1 MHVAAQLP
9 ILVSLFLCDELI
21 QDPQSGK
28 THVFGLFDSI
38 RPRSF
43 PHRQARI
50 GVFVAVT
57 GVSGVFAGRVKCLG
71 PDGSTAFGTM
81 PQPLKLSRPNQVLR
95 VFFRIVLAP
104 FRRPGIYRIQFVCED
119 EILTERPFIVLSTRG
134 NGDV

>member
-1 MHVAAQLP
+1 MAAQLP
-9 ILVSLFLCDELI
+9 SLVSLFLCDELVH
-21 QDPQSGK
+21 DARSGK

-43 PHRQARI
+43 PHRQARV
-50 GVFVAVT
+50 GVFVALT
-57 GVSGVFAGRVKCLG
+57 GIAGIFASRVKCLG

-81 PQPLKLSRPNQVLR
+81 PQSLRLFRPNQVLR

-119 EILTERPFIVLSTRG
+119 QILSERPFIVLSTRG

>member
-1 MHVAAQLP
+1 MATQLP
-9 ILVSLFLCDELI
+9 SLVSLFLCDELVH
-21 QDPQSGK
+21 DAPSGK

-43 PHRQARI
+43 PHRQARV
-50 GVFVAVT
+50 GVFVAITDVAGT
-57 GVSGVFAGRVKCLG
+57 FASRVRCLG

-104 FRRPGIYRIQFVCED
+104 FRRPGIYRIQFLCVD
-119 EILTERPFIVLSTRG
+119 QLLVERPFIVLSARG